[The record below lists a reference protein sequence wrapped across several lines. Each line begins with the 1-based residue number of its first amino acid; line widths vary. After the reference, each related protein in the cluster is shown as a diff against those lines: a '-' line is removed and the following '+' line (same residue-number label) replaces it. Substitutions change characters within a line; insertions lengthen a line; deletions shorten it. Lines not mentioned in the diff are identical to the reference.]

1 MSSIKYKQLSDSA
14 KKDILNKY
22 YVLEKLSFQDI
33 ALKYNT
39 YANQIRRDAKKFE
52 IPIRDKSQAQK
63 NALSSG
69 KHKHPTKGSERS
81 IETKE
86 KIGMGVMDSWNN
98 LSKDELDQRKEK
110 SRANWNNLSTE
121 EKANIVK
128 SANTAARLSSKT
140 GSKLEKFL
148 LEKLLADGYVVEFH
162 KEQMLS
168 NTKLQVDLFL
178 PTMNL
183 AIEVDGPSHFSPI
196 WGEETFK
203 KNQKYDEKKNGLL
216 IGKGL
221 GLIRIKQQ
229 KDFSTARAN
238 LIYSRLID
246 CLKNNKYS
254 SGTLLEIEDE

>member
-14 KKDILNKY
+14 KKDILNKHY
-22 YVLEKLSFQDI
+22 ILEKLSFQDI

-39 YANQIRRDAKKFE
+39 YANQIRRDAQKFQ

-86 KIGMGVMDSWNN
+86 KIGVGVMDSWSN
-98 LSKDELDQRKEK
+98 LSKEELDQRKEK
-110 SRANWNNLSTE
+110 SRANWNNLSE
-121 EKANIVK
+121 EDKANIVK

-238 LIYSRLID
+238 LIYSRLVD

-254 SGTLLEIEDE
+254 SGTVLEIEDE